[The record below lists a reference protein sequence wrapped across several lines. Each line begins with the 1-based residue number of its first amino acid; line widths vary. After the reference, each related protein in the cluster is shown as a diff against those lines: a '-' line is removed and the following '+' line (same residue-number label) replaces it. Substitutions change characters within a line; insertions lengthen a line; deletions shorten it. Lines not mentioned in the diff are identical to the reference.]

1 MSESKT
7 LLQQI
12 EEEAVDSKSDVAA
25 LLRKCQVLATR
36 LHNDSLKDWIWHELN
51 GYPHPTDIPEYRIV
65 PCQSVGTFYGLGKTL
80 KNAPIPPMC
89 VPEEARDV
97 LFTLHFTQGAGT
109 LQALLADT
117 DGTVIASWPSDLVAL
132 LSQKVYH
139 DMGMINAHMECSSSA
154 IVKILETIRNRILD
168 FVLALEEDCPSAGE
182 PIGSTKLDE
191 KKIDQMVTNNIFK
204 GVGNLAL
211 QCGTVSQTNTVNVEK
226 GNWAL
231 LENFLRE
238 IKIEKERIDELKD
251 ILQQEPP
258 KSKEQFGTRLS
269 QWIGSIC
276 AKAASGMYSIPFA
289 MISGVLTT
297 AICKYFGWV

>member
-97 LFTLHFTQGAGT
+97 LFALHFTQGAGT

-168 FVLALEEDCPSAGE
+168 FVLALEEDCPSAGD

-269 QWIGSIC
+269 KWMGAIC
-276 AKAASGMYSIPFA
+276 AKAACGMYAIPGEV
-289 MISGVLTT
+289 ISGVLAG
-297 AICKYFGWV
+297 AICKFMGFV

>member
-1 MSESKT
+1 MPENKT

-12 EEEAVDSKSDVAA
+12 EEEAVDSKSDVAS
-25 LLRKCQVLATR
+25 LLRKCKVLATR
-36 LHNDSLKDWIWHELN
+36 LRNDSLKDWIRCELN
-51 GYPHPTDIPEYRIV
+51 GYTNTTDIPEYRIV

-89 VPEEARDV
+89 VPAEARDV
-97 LFTLHFTQGAGT
+97 LFTLRFTQGVGY

-117 DGTVIASWPSDLVAL
+117 DGTLVASWPGDLIAL
-132 LSQKVYH
+132 LSQKVYQG
-139 DMGMINAHMECSSSA
+139 MGMLNAHMECSSGA

-168 FVLALEEDCPSAGE
+168 FVLALEEKCPDAGDA
-182 PIGSTKLDE
+182 IGSTKLDG
-191 KKIDQMVTNNIFK
+191 KTIDQMVTNNIFK
-204 GVGNLAL
+204 GVGNVAL
-211 QCGTVSQTNTVNVEK
+211 QCGTVTQNNTVNVEK

-238 IKIEKERIDELKD
+238 IKIEKELIDELKD
-251 ILQQEPP
+251 ILQKDPP

-269 QWIGSIC
+269 KWIGAIC

-297 AICKYFGWV
+297 AICKYFGWT